1 MCQEGK
7 SKYANAKVSGGAGVS
22 QQGQKQV
29 SMTAP
34 TYRACK
40 SKCCTT
46 RPPRGHCTRARLL
59 NGWIPSYSPG
69 ASAKD
74 HQCHSVRPGAGT
86 RTAHIPWGII
96 LIHLFE
102 FQSPRQPIQT
112 CMCWNKPNLRYEW
125 NQGRKMWYTLSAKLF
140 LSDLR
145 LPSRFLTSSWM
156 WLCHHKLINL
166 GTEGDEYT
174 IEKLC

>member
-1 MCQEGK
+1 MHLLRLSHGWFLHLNLHRFSTLVWQMRAIVSVYFSFSRPPPTISPSPFPVSASRMCQEGK

-29 SMTAP
+29 SMAAP

-59 NGWIPSYSPG
+59 NGWIPSSSPG

-74 HQCHSVRPGAGT
+74 HQCHSVRPRAGT

-102 FQSPRQPIQT
+102 F
-112 CMCWNKPNLRYEW
+112 
-125 NQGRKMWYTLSAKLF
+125 
-140 LSDLR
+140 
-145 LPSRFLTSSWM
+145 
-156 WLCHHKLINL
+156 
-166 GTEGDEYT
+166 
-174 IEKLC
+174 

>member
-1 MCQEGK
+1 MDDFYTWICTASLHSFDKWGPLSLSIFHLAVPPAISPSPFPVYASWMCQEGK

-29 SMTAP
+29 SMAAP

-59 NGWIPSYSPG
+59 NGWIASSSPG

-102 FQSPRQPIQT
+102 F
-112 CMCWNKPNLRYEW
+112 
-125 NQGRKMWYTLSAKLF
+125 
-140 LSDLR
+140 
-145 LPSRFLTSSWM
+145 
-156 WLCHHKLINL
+156 
-166 GTEGDEYT
+166 
-174 IEKLC
+174 